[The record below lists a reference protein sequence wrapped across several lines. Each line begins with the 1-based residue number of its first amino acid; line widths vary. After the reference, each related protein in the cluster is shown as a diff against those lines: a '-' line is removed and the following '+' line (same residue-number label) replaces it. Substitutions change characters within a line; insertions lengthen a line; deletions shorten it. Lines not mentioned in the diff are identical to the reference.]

1 MFKSGKRSAAA
12 KPASP
17 TYRMDHNQSLLR
29 VIFLTTLIDM
39 LGFGLI
45 IPVVTPL
52 LLDPTL
58 SFMGSTATFADRSM
72 MIGFLLAS
80 FSLAQF
86 MGAGFLGALSDRHGR
101 KPVLRYTV
109 AGTLISYLVFGI
121 GIVQASLP
129 LLFIGRFLLGFC
141 SGNLAVTFSAIADL
155 SSTEYKSRNFG
166 MVGAAFGIGFVL
178 GPFLGGILSDSTWH
192 PSLGYDT
199 PFWAAAMLSALN
211 LWVLQRYFTETLTT
225 RRRSPLH
232 PASGLRQIAK
242 AFGRPELRGLFAVSF
257 LMVFGFNFF
266 TQFIQVYLIK
276 RFDFGQGDIGTLFG
290 YLGLWIAL
298 TQGLLLRPVSARL
311 SPAPIL
317 RVSLLLMGLAVM
329 GMLVPNQSIFLYAI
343 LPLVSLGQGFSSP
356 NLLSLISNRAD
367 PSVQGEILGI
377 NQSVNSFAQIFPPI
391 ISGFIVAWDIQAPL
405 LVSGSIIV
413 LAWLTFVSNRSLRP

>member
-1 MFKSGKRSAAA
+1 MNNNK
-12 KPASP
+12 
-17 TYRMDHNQSLLR
+17 SLLR

-39 LGFGLI
+39 LGIGLI

-52 LLDPTL
+52 LLDPKL
-58 SFMGSTATFADRSM
+58 PFMSAESTFADRTM

-86 MGAGFLGALSDRHGR
+86 VGSSLLGALSDRHGR
-101 KPVLRYTV
+101 KPILRYTV
-109 AGTLISYLVFGI
+109 AGTLLSYLIFGI
-121 GIVQASLP
+121 GIVQAALP
-129 LLFIGRFLLGFC
+129 LLFLGRLMLGFC

-155 SSTEYKSRNFG
+155 SSAEHKSRNFG

-178 GPFLGGILSDSTWH
+178 GPFLGGLLSDSSWH
-192 PSLGYDT
+192 PALGYDT
-199 PFWAAAMLSALN
+199 PFWAAAVLSAVN
-211 LWVLQRYFTETLTT
+211 LWVLQRYFTETLVAP
-225 RRRSPLH
+225 RMSPLH

-242 AFGRPELRGLFAVSF
+242 AFGKPELRGLFAVSF

-276 RFDFGQGDIGTLFG
+276 RFDYGQGDIGTLFG

-298 TQGLLLRPVSARL
+298 TQGLLLRPVSARI

-329 GMLVPNQSIFLYAI
+329 GILLPDQSVLLFAV

-356 NLLSLISNRAD
+356 NLLSLISNKAD
-367 PSVQGEILGI
+367 SSMQGEILGI
-377 NQSVNSFAQIFPPI
+377 NQSVNSFAQLLPPLI
-391 ISGFIVAWDIQAPL
+391 GGFIVAMDIRAPL
-405 LVSGSIIV
+405 LVSGSFIV
-413 LAWLTFVSNRSLRP
+413 LAWLTFITNRSYRS

>member
-1 MFKSGKRSAAA
+1 MSHNKS
-12 KPASP
+12 
-17 TYRMDHNQSLLR
+17 QLR

-39 LGFGLI
+39 LGIGLI

-52 LLDPTL
+52 LLDTHLP
-58 SFMGSTATFADRSM
+58 FMSSGATFADRTM

-86 MGAGFLGALSDRHGR
+86 VGSGLLGALSDRLGR
-101 KPVLRYTV
+101 KPVLRYTIF
-109 AGTLISYLVFGI
+109 GTLIAYLIFGA
-121 GIVQASLP
+121 GILTASLP
-129 LLFIGRFLLGFC
+129 MLFVGRLLLGFC

-155 SSTEYKSRNFG
+155 SDAEHKSRNFG

-178 GPFLGGILSDSTWH
+178 GPFLGGFLSDSSWH
-192 PSLGYDT
+192 PWLGYDT
-199 PFWAAAMLSALN
+199 PFWAAAILSAVN
-211 LWVLQRYFTETLTT
+211 LGVLQRYFAETLTAT
-225 RRRSPLH
+225 RMSPLH

-266 TQFIQVYLIK
+266 TQFIQIYLIK
-276 RFDFGQGDIGTLFG
+276 RFDFGQGDIGALFG

-317 RVSLLLMGLAVM
+317 RFSLLLMGLAVM
-329 GMLVPNQSIFLYAI
+329 CILIPKESVFLYAI

-356 NLLSLISNRAD
+356 NLLSLISNKAD

-377 NQSVNSFAQIFPPI
+377 NQSVNSFAQLLPPLI
-391 ISGFIVAWDIQAPL
+391 GGMIVAWDIQAPL

-413 LAWLTFVSNRSLRP
+413 LAWLTFVSNRSLRS

>member
-1 MFKSGKRSAAA
+1 MNNHK
-12 KPASP
+12 
-17 TYRMDHNQSLLR
+17 SLLR

-39 LGFGLI
+39 LGIGLI

-58 SFMGSTATFADRSM
+58 PFMGAEATFGDRSM

-86 MGAGFLGALSDRHGR
+86 VGSGLLGTLSDRYGR
-101 KPVLRYTV
+101 KPVLRYTI
-109 AGTLISYLVFGI
+109 AGTLIAYIIFGV
-121 GIVQASLP
+121 GILQTSLP
-129 LLFIGRFLLGFC
+129 LLFMGRFLLGFC

-155 SSTEYKSRNFG
+155 SSAEHKSRNFG

-178 GPFLGGILSDSTWH
+178 GPFLGGFLSDSSWH
-192 PSLGYDT
+192 PALGYDT
-199 PFWAAAMLSALN
+199 PFWAASLLSILN
-211 LWVLQRYFTETLTT
+211 LWVLQRYFTETLVSP
-225 RRRSPLH
+225 RMNPLH
-232 PASGLRQIAK
+232 AASGLRQIAK

-276 RFDFGQGDIGTLFG
+276 RFDYGQGDIGALFG

-329 GMLVPNQSIFLYAI
+329 GILVPDQSVLLYAV

-356 NLLSLISNRAD
+356 NLLSLISNKAD

-377 NQSVNSFAQIFPPI
+377 NQSVNSFAQLLPPLI
-391 ISGFIVAWDIQAPL
+391 GGFIVAMDIRAPL
-405 LVSGSIIV
+405 LVSGSFIL
-413 LAWLTFVSNRSLRP
+413 LAWLTFVSNRSLRS

>member
-1 MFKSGKRSAAA
+1 MN
-12 KPASP
+12 
-17 TYRMDHNQSLLR
+17 HNKSLLR

-39 LGFGLI
+39 LGIGLI

-52 LLDPTL
+52 LLDTNLP
-58 SFMGSTATFADRSM
+58 FMGNGATFADRSM
-72 MIGFLLAS
+72 MIGLLLAS

-86 MGAGFLGALSDRHGR
+86 VGSGLLGALSDRHGR
-101 KPVLRYTV
+101 KPVLRYTIV
-109 AGTLISYLVFGI
+109 GTMIAYLIFGAGILGT
-121 GIVQASLP
+121 SLP
-129 LLFIGRFLLGFC
+129 LLFTGRLLLGFC

-155 SSTEYKSRNFG
+155 SSAEHKSRNFG

-178 GPFLGGILSDSTWH
+178 GPFLGGFLSDSTWH
-192 PSLGYDT
+192 PWLGYDT
-199 PFWAAAMLSALN
+199 PIWAAAILSALN
-211 LWVLQRYFTETLTT
+211 LGVLQRYFTETLAVP
-225 RRRSPLH
+225 RLSPLH
-232 PASGLRQIAK
+232 PASSLRQIGR

-266 TQFIQVYLIK
+266 TQFIQIYLIK
-276 RFDFGQGDIGTLFG
+276 RFDFGQGDIGALFG

-317 RVSLLLMGLAVM
+317 RISLLLMGLAVISI
-329 GMLVPNQSIFLYAI
+329 LVPQESPFLYAI

-356 NLLSLISNRAD
+356 NLLSLISNKAD

-377 NQSVNSFAQIFPPI
+377 NQSVNSFAQLFPPLI
-391 ISGFIVAWDIQAPL
+391 GGLIVAWDIRAPL

-413 LAWLTFVSNRSLRP
+413 LAWLIFVVNRSAKS

>member
-1 MFKSGKRSAAA
+1 MN
-12 KPASP
+12 
-17 TYRMDHNQSLLR
+17 HNKSLLR
-29 VIFLTTLIDM
+29 VIFFTTLIDM
-39 LGFGLI
+39 LGIGLI

-52 LLDPTL
+52 LLDSSLPFLGTE
-58 SFMGSTATFADRSM
+58 ATFADRTRT
-72 MIGFLLAS
+72 IGFLLAS

-86 MGAGFLGALSDRHGR
+86 MGASLLGALSDRYGR

-109 AGTLISYLVFGI
+109 AGTLISYLIFGV
-121 GIVQASLP
+121 GIVQTSLS
-129 LLFIGRFLLGFC
+129 LLFLGRLLLGFC

-155 SSTEYKSRNFG
+155 SSAEHKSRNFG

-178 GPFLGGILSDSTWH
+178 GPFLGGFLSDSSWH
-192 PSLGYDT
+192 PVLGFDT
-199 PFWAAAMLSALN
+199 PFWIAALLSAIN
-211 LWVLQRYFTETLTT
+211 LWVLQRYFTETLAAP
-225 RRRSPLH
+225 RMSPLH
-232 PASGLRQIAK
+232 PASGLQQIAK

-276 RFDFGQGDIGTLFG
+276 RFDFGQGDIGALFG

-298 TQGLLLRPVSARL
+298 TQGLLLRPVSARFA
-311 SPAPIL
+311 PIPIL
-317 RVSLLLMGLAVM
+317 RFSLLIMGLAVM
-329 GMLVPNQSIFLYAI
+329 GIMVPDRSVLLYAI

-377 NQSVNSFAQIFPPI
+377 NQSVNSLAQLLPPLI
-391 ISGFIVAWDIQAPL
+391 GGVIVAWDIRAPL
-405 LVSGSIIV
+405 LLSGSFIV
-413 LAWLTFVSNRSLRP
+413 LAWLTFVSNRPHRA